1 MLRENM
7 TDNEIVYTL
16 NELDWGYRYLNKY
29 LKEVAD
35 DFFDKFEQ
43 GSDFSEW
50 DLDMMT
56 SLVLVI
62 KNHPDYEDIEMSKF
76 TPGPWELKARGES

>member
-1 MLRENM
+1 M
-7 TDNEIVYTL
+7 TDNEIMYTL
-16 NELDWGYRYLNKY
+16 NELDCGYRYLNKY

-62 KNHPDYEDIEMSKF
+62 KNHPDYEAEV
-76 TPGPWELKARGES
+76 